1 MIPVIMRAIAGAV
14 ASKGRGKVAAAKS
27 AVSSAKS
34 GGNAAAVARAEQR
47 LDRASRAADRNDMMM
62 GQVTDVVQKAE
73 EFTGGL
79 IGVNRYTHSIT
90 VSVRGGPS
98 ANLRRCWFLCIA
110 ALFGR
115 RRRGVSSN
123 FAEALNAQWDITG
136 KSVTATLTYTN
147 NPLTEADQHLTSGFS
162 PAAVLQ
168 RGPDQVTIG
177 AGWTG
182 NFFTYKQQPINPFE
196 GALSNLVGIGGVFR
210 PGNNRLPVS
219 LRLPGDLDSP
229 SKVNEMNGVSV
240 PYTLPPVEPAKQ
252 QGGLFYGWRIS
263 KITTDNDPNL
273 IRNVFTTPWV
283 VQQAEPDPLAE
294 LPISAPG
301 ASRELVPYT
310 VHAPLVI
317 QGGGVNGNDLI
328 LNSVRYVR
336 RGDGQ
341 GLVPVLPDEGRII
354 TTGEKHNS
362 YIQPPK
368 PPVDGV
374 SRGSLLSMVAA
385 ALASPGVLVE
395 SPANYTNNTQ
405 PVAAEGVFVFRPGTQ
420 FSNQTDEKYR
430 FHPNA
435 VASRASNTINGFINQ
450 VVRGMFAPFAVPNI
464 RPAKGNE
471 VELRGGV
478 DNAMNPQLRG

>member
-1 MIPVIMRAIAGAV
+1 MIPMILRAVAGAV
-14 ASKGRGKVAAAKS
+14 ASGGRAKVAGAKR
-27 AVSSAKS
+27 AVSSARS
-34 GGNAAAVARAEQR
+34 GGGPAAVAAAERKLSLAQ
-47 LDRASRAADRNDMMM
+47 RAADRNDMLM
-62 GQVTDVVQKAE
+62 GQVGNVVDKID

-79 IGVNRYTHSIT
+79 VGVNRYTHSIT

-136 KSVTATLTYTN
+136 KSCTATLTYTN
-147 NPLTEADQHLTSGFS
+147 NPVTELDQLAVTGMT

-168 RGPDQVTIG
+168 RGPDQVTVG
-177 AGWTG
+177 AGWAT
-182 NFFTYKQQPINPFE
+182 NFFTYGQFPIKTA
-196 GALSNLVGIGGVFR
+196 GGVLADLVGIGGMFR
-210 PGNNRLPVS
+210 PDINRLPASV
-219 LRLPGDLDSP
+219 RLPGDLSSP
-229 SKVNEMNGVSV
+229 TAANELNTAAI
-240 PYTLPPVEPAKQ
+240 PYTLPPVEPPKQ

-263 KITTDNDPNL
+263 KIATDNDPL
-273 IRNVFTTPWV
+273 MIRNVFTTPWV

-294 LPISAPG
+294 LPISTG
-301 ASRELVPYT
+301 GVELVPYT

-317 QGGGVNGNDLI
+317 QGGGVNGTDLI
-328 LNSVRYVR
+328 LSTVRYVR
-336 RGDGQ
+336 RGDGI

-354 TTGEKHNS
+354 TTGEKQNTFV
-362 YIQPPK
+362 QPPK

-385 ALASPGVLVE
+385 ALASPGILVE
-395 SPANYTNNTQ
+395 SPSNYTNNTQ
-405 PVAAEGVFVFRPGTQ
+405 PVAAQGVFVFRPGTQ

-435 VASRASNTINGFINQ
+435 VASRAANTINGFINQ
-450 VVRGMFAPFAVPNI
+450 VVRGMYAPFAVPNI

-471 VELRGGV
+471 AELRGGV
-478 DNAMNPQLRG
+478 DNPFNPQLRG